1 MIDRILS
8 LSCVVG
14 LLGCQQPA
22 PDPTPPPSGPDMGGL
37 GPLAGMFASKLDE
50 PGPYEEPNASADQK
64 EGEPAVAIVSWTGTI
79 SEVAGVSLFSGTTT
93 PLRSLTVQLADLGGR
108 ADTTSILVRVGDLSI
123 EAAAAEEL
131 RTAMLATRKQGKTI
145 ACHAESWNDTTY
157 HLATACDKVGLAP
170 LGGVAITGPAATPIH
185 VKGLLD
191 RLGIVAD
198 FLNVGAFKGAAEPLT
213 RDAPSPEMLETLGAI
228 VESRWTSQKQAI
240 AAGRGVDDAGAAA
253 LIDQGL
259 YTGEEAKTAK
269 LVDEIATWSRFRDGV
284 RGTTPWRKIKS
295 ASPMDKLGDFTALQR
310 FLGLLPPDRPSD
322 PHVALVYAVGNIVD
336 GAGSGLVGA
345 REEIASHT
353 LVAALEALAQDDK
366 VRAVVLR
373 VDSGGGS
380 ALASEQIWHA
390 ASDLAAR
397 KPLVVSM
404 GGVAASGGYYISAPA
419 AKIFAGADT
428 LTGSIGV
435 VGGKIVI
442 GEALASVGV
451 RSYEVHR
458 GKRALLWSSM
468 QRWSDDERTAISA
481 MMQRTY
487 DVFVDRVA
495 TGRKMSKDGVLAVAA
510 GRVWTGAAARER
522 GLVDEIGTLGAAL
535 ADAHA
540 RAELPADTAIE
551 VYPPEPTLRDLL
563 TSFGSGVGLGVGAL
577 HASTSGADLAP
588 LAQMGAIADAQA
600 LLGDDAAL
608 AAKGVVSLLRSL
620 AALQGAHIWA
630 ASPWVFWRL

>member
-1 MIDRILS
+1 ME
-8 LSCVVG
+8 
-14 LLGCQQPA
+14 
-22 PDPTPPPSGPDMGGL
+22 GL

-50 PGPYEEPNASADQK
+50 PGPYEEPKASSDEK
-64 EGEPAVAIVSWTGTI
+64 EGEGAVAILEWKGPI
-79 SEVAGVSLFSGTTT
+79 SEVAGLSLFSGATT
-93 PLRSLTVQLADLGGR
+93 PLRSLTDQLAELGDR

-123 EAAAAEEL
+123 DAVAAEEL
-131 RTAMLATRKQGKTI
+131 RAAMLAVRAKGKSI
-145 ACHAESWNDTTY
+145 ACHAESWSDTTY
-157 HLATACDKVGLAP
+157 HLATACEKIGLAP

-228 VESRWTSQKQAI
+228 VEGRWTSQKKAI
-240 AAGRGVDDAGAAA
+240 AAGRSVDDAAASG
-253 LIDQGL
+253 LIDHGL

-269 LVDEIATWSRFRDGV
+269 LVDEIATWGKFRDGV
-284 RGTTPWRKIKS
+284 RGTTPWRKIRS

-336 GAGSGLVGA
+336 GPGTGLVGA

-353 LVAALEALAQDDK
+353 LVAALEALAADEK

-419 AKIFAGADT
+419 AKIFANADT

-435 VGGKIVI
+435 VGGKIVV
-442 GEALASVGV
+442 GDALASVGV

-468 QRWSDDERTAISA
+468 QRWTDDERTAIAA
-481 MMQRTY
+481 MMQGTY

-495 TGRKMSKDGVLAVAA
+495 TGRKLTRDKVLAVAA
-510 GRVWTGAAARER
+510 GRVWTGATALER

-535 ADAHA
+535 ADAHT
-540 RAELPADTAIE
+540 RASLPQGTALE
-551 VYPPEPTLRDLL
+551 VYPPEPTLRDLI
-563 TSFGSGVGLGVGAL
+563 TSFGSMQV
-577 HASTSGADLAP
+577 STRSAQLAP
-588 LAQMGAIADAQA
+588 LAAIADAQA

-608 AAKGVVSLLRSL
+608 AANGVVSLLRSL
-620 AALQGAHIWA
+620 AALQNAHIWA